1 MTMSNF
7 TSISMFLLLE
17 ISEVKE
23 LQIMHFVLFLTLYLA
38 IMTGNLL
45 IIAAVVFDHHLHT
58 PMFFFL
64 MNLAILDL
72 GSVSTTIPKSIA
84 NSLLNSRS
92 IAYSGCV
99 VQFFFFLFF
108 ETSDLALLTIMAH
121 DRYVAICNPL
131 RYETIMNQGACLQMV
146 VGAWIAG
153 LLYAA
158 VHTGSMFSI
167 PFCSNVVNQF
177 FCEIPKLLK
186 ITCSDLYL
194 VEVGLVVFGCMVVL
208 GCFIYIILTYMH
220 IFSSVLR
227 NPSKQGKQKAFS
239 TCIPHVAVFSTFVFT
254 GVFAHLRPPTDTS
267 SDQDLVFSL
276 IYTMVPPMMNP
287 IIYGMRNKQLKLAL
301 CKLLGIWHWSA
312 Q

>member
-1 MTMSNF
+1 MSNF
-7 TSISMFLLLE
+7 TSVSVFLLLKL
-17 ISEVKE
+17 SEVRE
-23 LQIMHFVLFLTLYLA
+23 LQLLHFVVFLILYLA

-45 IIAAVVFDHHLHT
+45 IIAAVAFDHHLHT
-58 PMFFFL
+58 PMYFFL

-72 GSVSTTIPKSIA
+72 GSVSTTVPKSMA
-84 NSLLNSRS
+84 NSLLNSQS

-99 VQFFFFLFF
+99 AQFFFFLFF
-108 ETSDLALLTIMAH
+108 EASDLALLTIMAH
-121 DRYVAICNPL
+121 DRYVAICDPL

-146 VGAWIAG
+146 ASAWIAG

-194 VEVGLVVFGCMVVL
+194 IEVGLVVLGCMVVL
-208 GCFIYIILTYMH
+208 GCFIYIILTYVH

-239 TCIPHVAVFSTFVFT
+239 TCIPHLAVFSTFVFT
-254 GVFAHLRPPTDTS
+254 GVFAHLRPPMDTS
-267 SDQDLVFSL
+267 SDQDLAFSL

-287 IIYGMRNKQLKLAL
+287 IIYSMRNKQLKLAL
-301 CKLLGIWHWSA
+301 WKLLGV
-312 Q
+312 